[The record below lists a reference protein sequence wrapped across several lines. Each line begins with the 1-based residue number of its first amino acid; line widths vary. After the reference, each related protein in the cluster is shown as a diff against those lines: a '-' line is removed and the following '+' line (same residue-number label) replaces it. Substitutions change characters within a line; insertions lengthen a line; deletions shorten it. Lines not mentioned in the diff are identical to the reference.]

1 MAAMTSN
8 GSVAQALQRIS
19 ARDMLVLPE
28 TADQLISDLTRFA
41 EAEPSKAAEFEA
53 AAREQ
58 TELAYGFGPAN
69 DNDRKPFVY
78 QDGIAIIPIH
88 GTLINRFNSCWG
100 FVTGYNY
107 IRRMMNAALDDDDVT
122 LIVYDVDSPGGEAA
136 GCFELAREMMAS
148 RRVKPSLAVVDSV
161 AASGGMALA
170 GAATRMVAIPS
181 ARIGSIGVY
190 RMHVS
195 IEKAL
200 ADAGIK
206 ITFATAGDH
215 KVDGNGYQD
224 LPQRVLDEWRAEA
237 GKTWDDF
244 IALVADA
251 RDMSEADVRATQ
263 ARVYRADE
271 ALAKGL
277 INAVNTPTE
286 AVAAFLAELADD
298 EPSEDDG
305 EDEMTTETKK
315 GGSEATS
322 GLSAADLEKI
332 GSVVAGVMVTAMQ
345 SQSRASAIK
354 EHGKAKGQVA
364 LATKLAANVAISE
377 EDAISMIDDAAAAA
391 APKGK
396 QKAAAPKGKQKAGPA
411 DDDGDEDEDD
421 DLGDED
427 EDDDLGDEDEG
438 DEDEDD
444 GENAAD
450 AARRARQQAK
460 SGRGKQSTKRKQPR
474 DSVNYFDR
482 AMGNDDHPNVGAGGE
497 KKRRGKGGEASASSL
512 LADHAAATG
521 ADWSKKA
528 AGNA

>member
-8 GSVAQALQRIS
+8 GNVAQALQRIN
-19 ARDMLVLPE
+19 ARDMLVVPE
-28 TADQLISDLTRFA
+28 TADQIIADLTRFA
-41 EAEPSKAAEFEA
+41 EADPAKAADFEA

-58 TELAYGFGPAN
+58 IALAYGYGDN
-69 DNDRKPFVY
+69 DNSETRKPFVY
-78 QDGIAIIPIH
+78 QDGIAVIPIH
-88 GTLINRFNSCWG
+88 GTLINRFNSSWG

-122 LIVYDVDSPGGEAA
+122 LIAYDVDSPGGEAA

-148 RRVKPSLAVVDSV
+148 RRVKPSIAIVDSV

-170 GAATRMVAIPS
+170 GAATQMVAIPS
-181 ARIGSIGVY
+181 ARVGSIGVY
-190 RMHVS
+190 RMHISV
-195 IEKAL
+195 EKAL

-206 ITFATAGDH
+206 ITFASAGDH
-215 KVDGNGYQD
+215 KVDGNPYQD

-244 IALVADA
+244 IALVAEA

-277 INAVNTPTE
+277 INAVNTPAE
-286 AVAAFLAELADD
+286 AVAAFVAELADD
-298 EPSEDDG
+298 EPSEEDG
-305 EDEMTTETKK
+305 EDEMTTDTKK

-322 GLSAADLEKI
+322 GLSQADLEKI
-332 GSVVAGVMVTAMQ
+332 GAVVSAGLVTAMTAQ
-345 SQSRASAIK
+345 NRITAIK
-354 EHGKAKGQVA
+354 AHGASVGQVA
-364 LATKLAANVAISE
+364 LASKLAANAAISE
-377 EDAISMIDDAAAAA
+377 EDAIGMIDDAAAAA

-396 QKAAAPKGKQKAGPA
+396 QKAAAPKSKQKAAEP
-411 DDDGDEDEDD
+411 DEDD
-421 DLGDED
+421 DDLGEDDDEDGEGDDDADAD
-427 EDDDLGDEDEG
+427 EDD
-438 DEDEDD
+438 DD

-450 AARRARQQAK
+450 AARSRRQNAK
-460 SGRGKQSTKRKQPR
+460 GGRGKQKAKGGRGR
-474 DSVNYFDR
+474 DQTDYFAN
-482 AMGNDDHPNVGAGGE
+482 AMSNDDHPNVGAGGE
-497 KKRRGKGGEASASSL
+497 KRRKGKGGEASAASL

>member
-8 GSVAQALQRIS
+8 GKVAQALQRIN
-19 ARDMLVLPE
+19 ARDMLVVPE
-28 TADQLISDLTRFA
+28 TAEQIIADLTRFA
-41 EAEPSKAAEFEA
+41 EADPAKAADFEA

-58 TELAYGFGPAN
+58 IELAYGFGAN
-69 DNDRKPFVY
+69 DNDDTRKPFVY
-78 QDGIAIIPIH
+78 QDGIAVIPIH
-88 GTLINRFNSCWG
+88 GTLINRFNSSWG

-107 IRRMMNAALDDDDVT
+107 IRRMMNAALDDDDVE
-122 LIVYDVDSPGGEAA
+122 LIAYDVDSPGGEAA
-136 GCFELAREMMAS
+136 GCFELAREIMAS
-148 RRVKPSLAVVDSV
+148 RRVKPSIAIVDSV

-170 GAATRMVAIPS
+170 GSATRMVAIPS
-181 ARIGSIGVY
+181 ARVGSIGVY
-190 RMHVS
+190 RMHISV
-195 IEKAL
+195 EKAL

-215 KVDGNGYQD
+215 KVDGNPYQD

-244 IALVADA
+244 IALVAEA

-298 EPSEDDG
+298 EPSNDDG
-305 EDEMTTETKK
+305 EDEMTTEAKK

-332 GSVVAGVMVTAMQ
+332 GAVVTQGMVSAMTAQ
-345 SQSRASAIK
+345 NRITAIK
-354 EHGKAKGQVA
+354 DHGKAKGQVA
-364 LATKLAANVAISE
+364 LASKLAANAAISE
-377 EDAISMIDDAAAAA
+377 EDAIAMIDDAAAAA
-391 APKGK
+391 APAPKAKAKAGKGK
-396 QKAAAPKGKQKAGPA
+396 QKAAAPEDGDEDDDDDLG
-411 DDDGDEDEDD
+411 DDEDDGDEDGDD
-421 DLGDED
+421 DED
-427 EDDDLGDEDEG
+427 EAEQARASRRGQKAKGNRKRDE
-438 DEDEDD
+438 
-444 GENAAD
+444 
-450 AARRARQQAK
+450 
-460 SGRGKQSTKRKQPR
+460 
-474 DSVNYFDR
+474 VNYFDR
-482 AMGNDDHPNVGAGGE
+482 AMGADDHPNVGAGGE
-497 KKRRGKGGEASASSL
+497 KKRKRDGEPANAAAL

-521 ADWSKKA
+521 ASWSSKA

>member
-8 GSVAQALQRIS
+8 GNVAQALQRIN
-19 ARDMLVLPE
+19 ARDMLVVPE
-28 TADQLISDLTRFA
+28 TADQIIADLTRFA
-41 EAEPSKAAEFEA
+41 ESDPAKAAEFEA

-58 TELAYGFGPAN
+58 IALAYGYGDN
-69 DNDRKPFVY
+69 DNSETRKPFVY
-78 QDGIAIIPIH
+78 QDGIAVIPIH
-88 GTLINRFNSCWG
+88 GTLINRFNSSWG

-107 IRRMMNAALDDDDVT
+107 IRRMMNAALDDDDVE
-122 LIVYDVDSPGGEAA
+122 LIAYDVDSPGGEAA

-148 RRVKPSLAVVDSV
+148 RRVKPSIAIVDSV

-181 ARIGSIGVY
+181 ARVGSIGVY
-190 RMHVS
+190 RMHISV
-195 IEKAL
+195 EKAL

-206 ITFATAGDH
+206 ITFASAGDH
-215 KVDGNGYQD
+215 KVDGNPYQD

-244 IALVADA
+244 IALVAEA

-277 INAVNTPTE
+277 INAVNTPAE
-286 AVAAFLAELADD
+286 AVAAFVAELADD
-298 EPSEDDG
+298 EPSDSDGDEDMNDK
-305 EDEMTTETKK
+305 TK
-315 GGSEATS
+315 GSEATS

-332 GSVVAGVMVTAMQ
+332 GAVVSAGLVTAMTAQ
-345 SQSRASAIK
+345 NRITAIR

-364 LATKLAANVAISE
+364 LASKLAANAAISE

-391 APKGK
+391 APAPKAKAKAGKGK
-396 QKAAAPKGKQKAGPA
+396 QKAAAPE
-411 DDDGDEDEDD
+411 DDDGDEDDADDADEGDD
-421 DLGDED
+421 DDADGDED
-427 EDDDLGDEDEG
+427 EDEAEQ
-438 DEDEDD
+438 
-444 GENAAD
+444 
-450 AARRARQQAK
+450 ARASRRGQKAK
-460 SGRGKQSTKRKQPR
+460 SRRPR
-474 DSVNYFDR
+474 DEVNHFDR
-482 AMGNDDHPNVGAGGE
+482 AMSNSDHPEVGAGGE
-497 KKRRGKGGEASASSL
+497 KRRKGNGGEASAATL

-521 ADWSKKA
+521 ASWSSKA